1 MPATTDAPHAHDG
14 GHRPTI
20 PATRI
25 LRRGERRASIL
36 AGAASAFSH
45 SGFAATSMESIA
57 ESSGVSKLIL
67 YRHFDSKEALYRSV
81 VERVALRLA
90 ESFAEMAGRGEQSEV
105 PARAFLT
112 VAREDP
118 EGFRLLWRHSARE
131 PQFAEY
137 VERFRALAVSFA
149 RALLAPRVRDAS
161 LHEWAAQTIVDVLV
175 DSVLNWLDHG
185 DEARDDE
192 FVDRSTRSLQA
203 LVLAWDELD

>member
-1 MPATTDAPHAHDG
+1 MTST
-14 GHRPTI
+14 RP
-20 PATRI
+20 

-36 AGAASAFSH
+36 RGAATAFSH

-81 VERVALRLA
+81 VERVAQRLA
-90 ESFAEMAGRGEQSEV
+90 ERFAEAAGRGEQSGV

-137 VERFRALAVSFA
+137 VERFRALAVAFA
-149 RALLAPRVRDAS
+149 RSLLAPRLSDAS
-161 LHEWAAQTIVDVLV
+161 LHDWAAETIVDVLV

-185 DEARDDE
+185 DDQRDDD

-203 LVLAWDELD
+203 LVLAWDDQFPGGERPTRRPR